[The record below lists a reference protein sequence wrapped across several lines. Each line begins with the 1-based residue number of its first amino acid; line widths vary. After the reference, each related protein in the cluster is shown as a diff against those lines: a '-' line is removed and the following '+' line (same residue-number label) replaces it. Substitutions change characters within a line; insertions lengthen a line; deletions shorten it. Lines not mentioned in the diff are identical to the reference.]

1 MEIEKAL
8 CETMN
13 LGVLAR
19 GRVKGEFLWRQRWGS
34 CVATLMGFRLSR
46 FRGRDAETVLEEA
59 ILNVTAFPCCCSE
72 LPELGMHQ
80 S

>member
-8 CETMN
+8 CEAMN

-19 GRVKGEFLWRQRWGS
+19 GRVKVEFLCGQCWGS

-46 FRGRDAETVLEEA
+46 FRGRDTETVLEEV
-59 ILNVTAFPCCCSE
+59 ILNVTAFPYGCSE

-80 S
+80 